1 MAKPLEMCASFEIQ
15 RFEKGLRDCKDLRI
29 ILLFSFLQNNE
40 NVIGIVCEVQVAVRV
55 LWSAK
60 VFFMCWKAD

>member
-15 RFEKGLRDCKDLRI
+15 RFEKGLCDWKDLGI
-29 ILLFSFLQNNE
+29 TLLFGFLPNNE

-55 LWSAK
+55 LKYFLCSGK
-60 VFFMCWKAD
+60 LIKI